1 MVILTVA
8 LLLLLVLI
16 AYLDPKVPWP
26 GPTER
31 VTRYVSIAEHSRT
44 LRRD

>member
-1 MVILTVA
+1 MVILTVS

-26 GPTER
+26 RPTER
-31 VTRYVSIAEHSRT
+31 AARYVSIAERSRT